1 MSWFDIIV
9 YIIVGVLAIIAGFIC
24 LVVWLIDAGF
34 KSKYKDEQEAL
45 NNKKNHS
52 S

>member
-1 MSWFDIIV
+1 MDWFDIIIYV
-9 YIIVGVLAIIAGFIC
+9 VVGVLAIIASFIF
-24 LVVWLIDAGF
+24 LIVWLIDAGF
-34 KSKYKDEQEAL
+34 KSKYKEEQEVL